1 VITNQTKLKT
11 KMILMILQAG
21 MQQKL

>member
-1 VITNQTKLKT
+1 VITNQTKLET
-11 KMILMILQAG
+11 KMILIILQAG